1 MGGVVHECSR
11 SSSSDCMAIS
21 VARANTEANPSSC
34 TSARNAFDAETSTAN
49 TTSVPST
56 SAVPRAHARADDLG
70 RQQAALGES
79 LEHADVREALHAAA
93 AEDETEAC
101 AAVHETAACPEG
113 ERSSNVVVAP
123 MPALLIRRRVV
134 RSRWTMAG
142 LAVVV
147 TLGLV
152 ALAAPWLAPGD
163 AYRGALSVGLRPPS
177 SGYLFGTDAQGRDVL
192 SRGLFGG

>member
-1 MGGVVHECSR
+1 R
-11 SSSSDCMAIS
+11 RPR
-21 VARANTEANPSSC
+21 RA
-34 TSARNAFDAETSTAN
+34 DQ
-49 TTSVPST
+49 
-56 SAVPRAHARADDLG
+56 RAHARADDLG

-142 LAVVV
+142 LAVLV

-152 ALAAPWLAPGD
+152 ALAAPSLPVVSLVFGVVGRAGMARRVRGQVLVVRALDYVQAARALGASDARLVSRHILPNVVAPVIIAATLGVGG
-163 AYRGALSVGLRPPS
+163 AIMAEAALSFVG
-177 SGYLFGTDAQGRDVL
+177 
-192 SRGLFGG
+192 